1 MKLRTEKIIEK
12 NQPKLILRKK
22 MNKINKSLGILAKGR
37 REYIITIKR
46 NKRKISKDL
55 HALKTNKE
63 IL

>member
-22 MNKINKSLGILAKGR
+22 MNKIDKSLGILAKGR
-37 REYIITIKR
+37 REYIITIMR

>member
-22 MNKINKSLGILAKGR
+22 MNKINKSLEILAKGR